1 MKTYQEI
8 KSALSRECKFTLIE
22 LLVVIAI
29 IAILAS
35 MLLPALNMARE
46 KAKAINCIS
55 NLKSN
60 GTAYSLY
67 ADDFDGYLPTD
78 VSDWSHPGPRWTW
91 GFILHTNGYIKTPNI
106 VTCPAAKTRLE
117 SWDDDNG
124 AYKMYGSVATVDEY
138 YPSIG
143 VRKGFPLTRYLV
155 RKRIRHASM
164 MPVLADS
171 LNLAVFT
178 GGHKFDQ
185 CAQFRSMRSGKPHY
199 FARHSE
205 KISICFA
212 DGHATLTAPA
222 KIKSFGVKNDGQ
234 SDSGVPAASLSFY
247 YFDSHAIE
255 RAIY

>member
-1 MKTYQEI
+1 MKIYKEI
-8 KSALSRECKFTLIE
+8 KNALSSVCNFTLIE

-60 GTAYSLY
+60 GMAYSFY
-67 ADDFDGYLPTD
+67 ADDFDGYMPTD
-78 VSDWSHPGPRWTW
+78 TSDWSHPGPRWTW
-91 GFILHTNGYIKTPNI
+91 AFILHTNGYLKKENI
-106 VTCPAAKTRLE
+106 VTCPAAKTRLK
-117 SWDDDNG
+117 SWDDNNG
-124 AYKMYGSVATVDEY
+124 AYKMYGSVATVDEH
-138 YPSIG
+138 YPNIG
-143 VRKGFPLTRYLV
+143 VRKGNPLTRYLV
-155 RKRIRHASM
+155 KKRISHSSA

-178 GGHKFDQ
+178 GSKLDQ
-185 CAQFRSMRSGKPHY
+185 CAQFRSTRSGKPHY

-205 KISICFA
+205 RISISFA
-212 DGHATLTAPA
+212 DGHAALTAPA
-222 KIKSFGVKNDGQ
+222 KIKSFGIKNGGT
-234 SDSGVPAASLSFY
+234 SDTGVPAASVSFY
-247 YFDSHAIE
+247 YYDSHAIE